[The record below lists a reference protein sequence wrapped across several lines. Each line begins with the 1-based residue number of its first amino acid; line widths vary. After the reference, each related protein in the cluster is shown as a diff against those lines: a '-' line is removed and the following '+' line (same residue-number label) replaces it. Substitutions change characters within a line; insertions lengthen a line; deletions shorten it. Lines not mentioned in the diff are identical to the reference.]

1 MNTQYKLIALTL
13 VTLFT
18 LTACSGAVTNPPQP
32 NTISVSGTGTAKG
45 SPDIATVNIG
55 VMTRNDDPTKAVNE
69 NNGKMNAIMNAMK
82 ELGVEAKDIQT
93 TNFSIRAEQQYDQK
107 GKITNVTYVANNSV
121 SITVRDLNKVGEV
134 LGKSVSNGANSI
146 NGVNFGVSD
155 PEKLQTQ
162 ARDKA
167 MANAKAKADQM
178 AKAAGA
184 SIDKVMTI
192 SEVSYNSPSPLALNA
207 GVVRAA
213 DVESVPVASGQFEVS
228 VQVSVVYIIK

>member
-1 MNTQYKLIALTL
+1 MRFKVFTISTII
-13 VTLFT
+13 LFV
-18 LTACSGAVTNPPQP
+18 LSACTAVSANPPQP

-55 VMTRNDDPTKAVNE
+55 VMTRNDDPTKAVSE
-69 NNGKMNAIMNAMK
+69 NNGKMNAIMGAMK
-82 ELGVEAKDIQT
+82 ELGIEAKDIQT

-107 GKITNVTYVANNSV
+107 GKIINVTYVTNNSAG
-121 SITVRDLNKVGEV
+121 ITVRDLNKVGEV
-134 LGKSVSNGANSI
+134 LGKSVSSGANSI

-184 SIDKVMTI
+184 TIDKVMTI
-192 SEVSYNSPSPLALNA
+192 SEVSYNNPSPLALNA
-207 GVVRAA
+207 GMVRAA
-213 DVESVPVASGQFEVS
+213 DVESVPVSAGQFEVS

>member
-1 MNTQYKLIALTL
+1 MRFKVFTISTII
-13 VTLFT
+13 LFV
-18 LTACSGAVTNPPQP
+18 LSACTGVSATPPQP

-55 VMTRNDDPTKAVNE
+55 VMTRNDDPTKAVSE
-69 NNGKMNAIMNAMK
+69 NNGKMNAIMGAMK
-82 ELGVEAKDIQT
+82 ELGIEAKDIQT

-107 GKITNVTYVANNSV
+107 GKIINVTYVTNNSAG
-121 SITVRDLNKVGEV
+121 ITVRDLNKVGEV
-134 LGKSVSNGANSI
+134 LGKSVSSGANSI

-184 SIDKVMTI
+184 TIDKVMTI
-192 SEVSYNSPSPLALNA
+192 SEVSYNNPSPLALNA
-207 GVVRAA
+207 GMVRAA
-213 DVESVPVASGQFEVS
+213 DVESVPVSAGQFEVS

>member
-1 MNTQYKLIALTL
+1 MRFKAFTISLII
-13 VTLFT
+13 LFT
-18 LTACSGAVTNPPQP
+18 LSACTTVSANPPQP
-32 NTISVSGTGTAKG
+32 NTLSVSGMGTAKG

-69 NNGKMNAIMNAMK
+69 NNGKMNAIMGAMK
-82 ELGVEAKDIQT
+82 ELGIETKDIQT

-121 SITVRDLNKVGEV
+121 SITVRDLNKIGDV
-134 LGKSVSNGANSI
+134 LGKSVSSGANSI
-146 NGVNFGVSD
+146 HGVNFSVSD

-167 MANAKAKADQM
+167 MANAKAKAEQM
-178 AKAAGA
+178 AKAAGTT
-184 SIDKVMTI
+184 IDKVMTI
-192 SEVSYNSPSPLALNA
+192 SEVSYNTPPQPLALNA
-207 GVVRAA
+207 AAVRADA
-213 DVESVPVASGQFEVS
+213 VESVPVSAGQFEVS